1 MRCFCVFVGV
11 IQSQKTS
18 FTGRTLLRQCTSI
31 NYSFLLQYA
40 FNLFANP
47 AILYMILPNMVIAG
61 VFWIFHVLIQAVR
74 LLKWARATQW
84 QNPCLLLVVGG
95 WQQLMSWNCHRIN
108 APLCVDRRRRAARL
122 GRSNVMPYAAADA
135 FAWFAFV
142 IPLWHEYCNVLSLFE
157 LCTSWRLGAQ
167 CCSLLRK
174 RLPLFTLSPLSF

>member
-1 MRCFCVFVGV
+1 MRCSCVFVGV
-11 IQSQKTS
+11 IQSQKTI
-18 FTGRTLLRQCTSI
+18 FTVRTLLRCKSI

-40 FNLFANP
+40 INLFANP

-84 QNPCLLLVVGG
+84 QPLLVASCG
-95 WQQLMSWNCHRIN
+95 WHWQLMSWNCHRIN

-122 GRSNVMPYAAADA
+122 GRSEVMPYAAADA

-157 LCTSWRLGAQ
+157 LCTSSRLGAQ

-174 RLPLFTLSPLSF
+174 RLPLLTLSPLSF